1 MIEVVNLDKHYK
13 IKNFFGEGQTVKALD
28 GVSFTLMKGQ
38 TLGIVGESGCG
49 KSTLAKTLLGLEER
63 TFGEIV
69 VDGKAIDQ
77 LHARDRHKT
86 IQMVFQDPYSS
97 LNPRKK
103 CWQLIAEPLVI
114 NSNLDKQAIK
124 EKVLTVMNKV
134 GLRPEHAERYPHM
147 MSGGQR
153 QRIGIA
159 RALVLDPKVLI
170 LDEPVS
176 ALDVSI
182 QAQVLNL
189 LVELQND
196 LRLTYLFISHDLSVV
211 NHLCDQILV
220 MYLGKVV
227 EMGSRDK
234 IFNSPAHPYT
244 KALMASSPSL
254 FKKTQH
260 TPLKGELPSPLNP
273 PSGCAFHK
281 RCPNAVAEC
290 QSKTPN
296 LEQKLSRLVSCHQ
309 LVE

>member
-1 MIEVVNLDKHYK
+1 MIEVKNLGKHYK
-13 IKNFFGEGQTVKALD
+13 IKNFMGTGHIVKALD

-49 KSTLAKTLLGLEER
+49 KSTLAKTLLGLEQR
-63 TFGEIV
+63 TFGEIAI
-69 VDGKAIDQ
+69 DGKNIDQ

-103 CWQLIAEPLVI
+103 CWQLIAEPLLI
-114 NSNLDKQAIK
+114 NSDLSKY
-124 EKVLTVMNKV
+124 EVRSKVDAVMAQV

-189 LVELQND
+189 LVELQNK

-211 NHLCDQILV
+211 NHICDQIAV

-234 IFNSPAHPYT
+234 IFNNPLHPYT

-254 FKKTQH
+254 HGKVEH

-273 PSGCAFHK
+273 PPGCSFHK
-281 RCPNAVAEC
+281 RCPVAVEDC
-290 QSKTPN
+290 RIKTPE
-296 LEQKLSRLVSCHQ
+296 LRDKFQRQIACDIV
-309 LVE
+309 